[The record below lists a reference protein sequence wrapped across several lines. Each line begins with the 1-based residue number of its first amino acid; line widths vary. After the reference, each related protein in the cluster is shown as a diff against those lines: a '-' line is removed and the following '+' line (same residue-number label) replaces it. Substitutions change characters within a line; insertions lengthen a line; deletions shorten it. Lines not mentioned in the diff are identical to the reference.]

1 MNPVALEWQSIY
13 GWLVVGMFSGV
24 LSFLACKRVTAL
36 AEKSGMLAEPGER
49 QSHHV
54 STPTGGGLGLVFS
67 IVLTV
72 SGLHFVY
79 HVPVFW
85 WQNMLSGILLLTIAG
100 WRDDKHTVPW
110 KIRLLI
116 QLVVSI
122 WLLGFGPLQF
132 SLSDVGLFSI
142 AVLAVVWMMNLYNFM
157 DGSNGM
163 AGFQGVFSGLV
174 FAVLFQIAGQPA
186 MALISLA
193 VAAACAGFL
202 PLNFPG
208 ARVFMGDAAS
218 VPLGFIFASLAVYG
232 IQTGSL
238 GLQLSMLIMSVFIVD
253 ATMTLLARVIRREQ
267 WYTAHAYH
275 VYQRLIAQGWSHQ
288 RVLMVYQSIN
298 VILVLPAIVLVKIY
312 PQYAVAITAIAFLLL
327 GGCWY
332 VANRRLGTSAEGH
345 LR

>member
-1 MNPVALEWQSIY
+1 MNLVALDWQSIY
-13 GWLVVGMFSGV
+13 GWLMVGLFSGV
-24 LSFLACKRVTAL
+24 LSLLACKWVTAL
-36 AEKSGMLAEPGER
+36 AEKSGMIAEPGER
-49 QSHHV
+49 QSHYV
-54 STPTGGGLGLVFS
+54 STPTGGGLGVIFS
-67 IVLTV
+67 IVVTV
-72 SGLHFVY
+72 SGLHIVY
-79 HVPVFW
+79 QIPVFW
-85 WQNMLSGILLLTIAG
+85 WQNMLPGILLLTVAG

-110 KIRLLI
+110 KVRLLI

-122 WLLGFGPLQF
+122 WLLGFGLLQL

-142 AVLAVVWMMNLYNFM
+142 AAFAVVWMMNLYNFM

-163 AGFQGVFSGLV
+163 AGFQGAFSGLV
-174 FAVLFQIAGQPA
+174 FAALFHMGDQSA

-193 VAAACAGFL
+193 VAAACVGFL
-202 PLNFPG
+202 PLNFPV
-208 ARVFMGDAAS
+208 ARVFMGDVSS

-238 GLQLSMLIMSVFIVD
+238 SLPLSMLIMSVFIVD

-298 VILVLPAIVLVKIY
+298 VILVLPAIVWAKIY
-312 PQYAVAITAIAFLLL
+312 QQYAVAIMAMAFLLL

-332 VANRRLGTSAEGH
+332 IANRKLGMLAEEH
-345 LR
+345 MR